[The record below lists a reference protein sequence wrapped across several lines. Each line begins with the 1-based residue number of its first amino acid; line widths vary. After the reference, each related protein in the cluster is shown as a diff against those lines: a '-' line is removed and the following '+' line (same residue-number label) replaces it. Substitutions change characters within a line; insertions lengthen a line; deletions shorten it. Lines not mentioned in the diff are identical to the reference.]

1 MTSAVVAGKRVWLRL
16 LEPDDAALIRKFYW
30 RLSPDTVYRRFLSPV
45 VPPADRLVARLVDV
59 DHHHRDALI
68 GLDEDGIVGIA
79 RYGVDPSGS
88 SYEVAVV
95 VADEWQG
102 KGLGRLLLRRLA
114 HIARLRGISSFH
126 ATMLGDNSRVHALV
140 RSVTPRAKMHYASGY
155 VEAEIPLRPARS

>member
-16 LEPDDAALIRKFYW
+16 LEPDDAPLIRKFYW

-45 VPPADRLVARLVDV
+45 APPADRLVAKLVDV

-68 GLDEDGIVGIA
+68 GLDEQGIIGIA

-88 SYEVAVV
+88 NYEVAVV

-102 KGLGRLLLRRLA
+102 KGLGRLLVRRLA
-114 HIARLRGISSFH
+114 HIARLRGISTFH
-126 ATMLGDNSRVHALV
+126 ATMLGDNGPVHALV
-140 RSVTPRAKMHYASGY
+140 RSVTPRAKMRFTGGY
-155 VEAEIPLRPARS
+155 VEAEIPLRPSRN